1 MENRKSAISFWLII
15 IFFTGCIGF
24 FLWNI
29 AVNVFAPEN
38 QLEKIWRERENQ
50 VSISPPLSYAEIFQ
64 NADYLASLQVTAEG
78 PGEDGATEKGIFL
91 FSGFIN
97 DWDSAYGKYTVMTA
111 GHIDIG
117 IPEVRI
123 TKIEVIFKNG
133 QGPEEMEVAN
143 IHQGH
148 DAAVLIFK
156 NKKFKFYGQL
166 PKRGNSDLVQVGDP
180 IVALGAPHGIKNYF
194 SFGYI
199 GRNDLDFTELHLAGF
214 HTTHLSCGLFA
225 HSASTNPGCSGGP
238 LFNIRGEIIGVH
250 SMLIGTPDPER
261 SNWSS
266 ISIAIPINSAVAV
279 LQKP

>member
-97 DWDSAYGKYTVMTA
+97 DPDHRSRYSIIDAIIFWDKVF
-111 GHIDIG
+111 
-117 IPEVRI
+117 V
-123 TKIEVIFKNG
+123 K
-133 QGPEEMEVAN
+133 
-143 IHQGH
+143 
-148 DAAVLIFK
+148 
-156 NKKFKFYGQL
+156 
-166 PKRGNSDLVQVGDP
+166 
-180 IVALGAPHGIKNYF
+180 PH
-194 SFGYI
+194 
-199 GRNDLDFTELHLAGF
+199 T
-214 HTTHLSCGLFA
+214 
-225 HSASTNPGCSGGP
+225 
-238 LFNIRGEIIGVH
+238 IGV
-250 SMLIGTPDPER
+250 
-261 SNWSS
+261 W
-266 ISIAIPINSAVAV
+266 
-279 LQKP
+279 